1 MSIHNL
7 RNAANKQSAA
17 DREALIRIY
26 RRDSET
32 QRVALASTEANSSI
46 QTRTEDI
53 IRLAEAMGVKKL
65 GIATCVGL
73 LGESRTLTKILRK
86 RGFDV
91 FGVCCKVA
99 GTKKSCVGITDE
111 QLINFKTGSI
121 MCNPIM
127 QAKLLNRENTE
138 LNIVMGLCVGHDSL
152 FLKYAEAPCVSLVI
166 KDRVLGNNPVAA
178 LYTTSSFYSKLLE
191 PQTTPSA
198 IEFMKR
204 RTEEK
209 EVLKNGL
216 Q

>member
-1 MSIHNL
+1 MSIHDL
-7 RNAANKQSAA
+7 RCAAAELSADEREELIHIYREDAETRRIAQASAA
-17 DREALIRIY
+17 
-26 RRDSET
+26 
-32 QRVALASTEANSSI
+32 ANSSI
-46 QTRTEDI
+46 QTRVEDV
-53 IRLAEAMGVKKL
+53 IRLAEAMGAKRL

-86 RGFDV
+86 RSFDV

-111 QLINFKTGSI
+111 QLAGFKTGPI

-127 QAKLLNRENTE
+127 QAKLLNEADTD

-152 FLKYAEAPCVSLVI
+152 FLKYAKAPCVSLVI
-166 KDRVLGNNPVAA
+166 KDRVLGNNPAAA

-198 IEFMKR
+198 VEFMQR
-204 RTEEK
+204 RNAEK
-209 EVLKNGL
+209 EGRKNG
-216 Q
+216 

>member
-1 MSIHNL
+1 MSIHDL
-7 RNAANKQSAA
+7 RRAADELSAA
-17 DREALIRIY
+17 EREELIRIY
-26 RRDSET
+26 REDAET
-32 QRVALASTEANSSI
+32 RRIALASAEANSSI
-46 QTRTEDI
+46 QTRVEDVI
-53 IRLAEAMGVKKL
+53 KLAEAMGAKRL

-99 GTKKSCVGITDE
+99 GTKKNCVGITDG
-111 QLINFKTGSI
+111 QLAGFKTGPI

-127 QAKLLNRENTE
+127 QAKLLNEADTD

-152 FLKYAEAPCVSLVI
+152 FLKYAKAPCVSLVI
-166 KDRVLGNNPVAA
+166 KDRVLGNNPAAA

-198 IEFMKR
+198 VEFMQR
-204 RTEEK
+204 RNAEK
-209 EVLKNGL
+209 EEPKNG
-216 Q
+216 

>member
-7 RNAANKQSAA
+7 RNVADKQAAA
-17 DREALIRIY
+17 DREALIRVY
-26 RRDSET
+26 RRDPET
-32 QRVALASTEANSSI
+32 RRIALASTEANSSI

-111 QLINFKTGSI
+111 QLSTFKTGSI

-152 FLKYAEAPCVSLVI
+152 FLKYAEAPCVSLVV
-166 KDRVLGNNPVAA
+166 KDRVLGNNPAAA

-191 PQTTPSA
+191 PQTTPCA

-204 RTEEK
+204 RAEEK
-209 EVLKNGL
+209 EALKNGL